1 MNDNK
6 VLYEIKSLEKM
17 LVRELINNSDIKD
30 KENLLPTPTQCQIIE
45 YILNNKNKD
54 IYQKDLEKV
63 LNLRRATVSGVLHT
77 MEKNGLIKRVTDE
90 SDTRTKKI
98 ILNEKIPERFNE
110 YSKKIKKIENN
121 IIKDISDKDLEI
133 FLKVISQ
140 MKESIK
146 ISLFYYILY
155 LIGIIK

>member
-98 ILNEKIPERFNE
+98 ILNKKIPKRFNE

-146 ISLFYYILY
+146 KKEGNLKYD
-155 LIGIIK
+155 

>member
-121 IIKDISDKDLEI
+121 IIKDISDKDLDI

-146 ISLFYYILY
+146 KKEGNLKYD
-155 LIGIIK
+155 

>member
-90 SDTRTKKI
+90 YWSKFTGKKWV
-98 ILNEKIPERFNE
+98 NEKIPERFNE

-146 ISLFYYILY
+146 KKEGNLKYD
-155 LIGIIK
+155 

>member
-98 ILNEKIPERFNE
+98 ILNEKIPERFNK

-140 MKESIK
+140 MKDSINK
-146 ISLFYYILY
+146 KEGNLKYD
-155 LIGIIK
+155 

>member
-146 ISLFYYILY
+146 KKEGNLKYD
-155 LIGIIK
+155 

>member
-17 LVRELINNSDIKD
+17 LVRELINISDAKNE
-30 KENLLPTPTQCQIIE
+30 ENLLSTPTQCQIIE

-54 IYQKDLEKV
+54 IYQKDLEKI
-63 LNLRRATVSGVLHT
+63 LELRRATVSGVLHT
-77 MEKNGLIKRVTDE
+77 MEKNGLIKRITDK

-98 ILNEKIPERFNE
+98 ILNSKIVKRFDE
-110 YSKKIKKIENN
+110 DIKKIKNIENN

-140 MKESIK
+140 MKENIK
-146 ISLFYYILY
+146 KKE
-155 LIGIIK
+155 GI

>member
-121 IIKDISDKDLEI
+121 IIKDISDKALEI

-146 ISLFYYILY
+146 KKEGNLKYD
-155 LIGIIK
+155 

>member
-110 YSKKIKKIENN
+110 YSKKIRKIENN

-146 ISLFYYILY
+146 KKEGNLKYD
-155 LIGIIK
+155 

>member
-54 IYQKDLEKV
+54 IYQKGLEKV
-63 LNLRRATVSGVLHT
+63 LNIRRATVSGVLHT

-146 ISLFYYILY
+146 KKEGNLKYD
-155 LIGIIK
+155 

>member
-146 ISLFYYILY
+146 
-155 LIGIIK
+155 KERR

>member
-77 MEKNGLIKRVTDE
+77 MEKNSLIKRVTDE

-146 ISLFYYILY
+146 KKEGNLKYD
-155 LIGIIK
+155 

>member
-1 MNDNK
+1 MKDNK

-54 IYQKDLEKV
+54 IYQKDLEKI

-77 MEKNGLIKRVTDE
+77 MEKNGLIKRLTDE

-98 ILNEKIPERFNE
+98 ILNEKIPKRFDE

-121 IIKDISDKDLEI
+121 IIKDISNKDLEI

-140 MKESIK
+140 MKENIK
-146 ISLFYYILY
+146 KKE
-155 LIGIIK
+155 GNIKYD

>member
-30 KENLLPTPTQCQIIE
+30 KENLLPTTTQCQIIE

-146 ISLFYYILY
+146 KKEGNLKYD
-155 LIGIIK
+155 

>member
-77 MEKNGLIKRVTDE
+77 REKNGLIKRVTDG

-146 ISLFYYILY
+146 KKEGNLKYD
-155 LIGIIK
+155 

>member
-6 VLYEIKSLEKM
+6 VLYEIKALEKM

-140 MKESIK
+140 MKESIRK
-146 ISLFYYILY
+146 KEGNLKYD
-155 LIGIIK
+155 

>member
-1 MNDNK
+1 M
-6 VLYEIKSLEKM
+6 
-17 LVRELINNSDIKD
+17 
-30 KENLLPTPTQCQIIE
+30 PTPTQCQIIE

-146 ISLFYYILY
+146 KKEGNLKYD
-155 LIGIIK
+155 

>member
-30 KENLLPTPTQCQIIE
+30 KENLLPTPTQGQIIE

-146 ISLFYYILY
+146 KKEGNLKYD
-155 LIGIIK
+155 

>member
-146 ISLFYYILY
+146 
-155 LIGIIK
+155 KKEVRKV

>member
-63 LNLRRATVSGVLHT
+63 LNLRRATVSAVLHT

-146 ISLFYYILY
+146 KKEGNLKYD
-155 LIGIIK
+155 

>member
-30 KENLLPTPTQCQIIE
+30 KENLLPTPTQCQIIA

-146 ISLFYYILY
+146 KKEGNLKYD
-155 LIGIIK
+155 

>member
-98 ILNEKIPERFNE
+98 ILN
-110 YSKKIKKIENN
+110 KKAGIKPA
-121 IIKDISDKDLEI
+121 
-133 FLKVISQ
+133 
-140 MKESIK
+140 
-146 ISLFYYILY
+146 
-155 LIGIIK
+155 

>member
-45 YILNNKNKD
+45 YILNNKN
-54 IYQKDLEKV
+54 IILYQKDLEKV

-146 ISLFYYILY
+146 KKEGNLKYD
-155 LIGIIK
+155 

>member
-17 LVRELINNSDIKD
+17 LVRELINNSDIKQ

-146 ISLFYYILY
+146 KKEGNLKYD
-155 LIGIIK
+155 

>member
-54 IYQKDLEKV
+54 LVI
-63 LNLRRATVSGVLHT
+63 
-77 MEKNGLIKRVTDE
+77 DE
-90 SDTRTKKI
+90 VVKI
-98 ILNEKIPERFNE
+98 IL
-110 YSKKIKKIENN
+110 
-121 IIKDISDKDLEI
+121 
-133 FLKVISQ
+133 
-140 MKESIK
+140 
-146 ISLFYYILY
+146 SL
-155 LIGIIK
+155 

>member
-146 ISLFYYILY
+146 KKEGNRKYD
-155 LIGIIK
+155 

>member
-17 LVRELINNSDIKD
+17 LVRELINNSDIMD

-146 ISLFYYILY
+146 KKEGNLKYD
-155 LIGIIK
+155 

>member
-30 KENLLPTPTQCQIIE
+30 IENLLPTPTQCQIIE

-146 ISLFYYILY
+146 KKEGNLKYD
-155 LIGIIK
+155 

>member
-146 ISLFYYILY
+146 KKEGTLKYD
-155 LIGIIK
+155 

>member
-17 LVRELINNSDIKD
+17 LVRELINNSDIKE

-98 ILNEKIPERFNE
+98 ILNEQIPKRFNE

-121 IIKDISDKDLEI
+121 IIKDISDKDLEV

-140 MKESIK
+140 MKENIK
-146 ISLFYYILY
+146 KKEGNLKYD
-155 LIGIIK
+155 

>member
-54 IYQKDLEKV
+54 IYQKNLEKV

-146 ISLFYYILY
+146 KKEGNLKYD
-155 LIGIIK
+155 

>member
-90 SDTRTKKI
+90 SDTGTKKI

-146 ISLFYYILY
+146 KKEGNLKYD
-155 LIGIIK
+155 

>member
-121 IIKDISDKDLEI
+121 IIKDISVKDLEI

-146 ISLFYYILY
+146 KKEGNLKYD
-155 LIGIIK
+155 

>member
-140 MKESIK
+140 MKESMK
-146 ISLFYYILY
+146 KKEGNLKYD
-155 LIGIIK
+155 

>member
-1 MNDNK
+1 MDDNK
-6 VLYEIKSLEKM
+6 ILNEIKLLDKM
-17 LVRELINNSDIKD
+17 IFRELVSNSDIKN

-77 MEKNGLIKRVTDE
+77 MEKNGLIKRITDE

-98 ILNEKIPERFNE
+98 ILNEKIPKRFDE

-121 IIKDISDKDLEI
+121 IIKDISDKDLEV
-133 FLKVISQ
+133 FLKVISK
-140 MKESIK
+140 MKENIK
-146 ISLFYYILY
+146 KKE
-155 LIGIIK
+155 GI